1 MRCPYCGNT
10 DTSVKDSRAIMA
22 GTVIRRRREC
32 TKCEKRFT
40 TYERI
45 ESELPLIIK
54 KDARRENFNRSK
66 VLAGLMRA
74 CEKRPISSY
83 QMDKIINKIEAQLME
98 KGVKEID
105 SDEIGKLVMSQ
116 LKELDKVAFVRF
128 ASVYRDFQD
137 IGEFSEVISDLEN
150 NNEVSEEKETDN
162 TEIKE

>member
-1 MRCPYCGNT
+1 
-10 DTSVKDSRAIMA
+10 
-22 GTVIRRRREC
+22 
-32 TKCEKRFT
+32 
-40 TYERI
+40 
-45 ESELPLIIK
+45 
-54 KDARRENFNRSK
+54 
-66 VLAGLMRA
+66 
-74 CEKRPISSY
+74 
-83 QMDKIINKIEAQLME
+83 ME